1 MAKIGDTVRFLND
14 VGGGIIVR
22 IEGRTAYVRDP
33 DDGFETPMPLTECI
47 VVPSAAAKEAPAE
60 PAKPAGKVAVAS
72 PAAVVGASRP
82 AVASN
87 RPLTV
92 ALLFE
97 PQDIRRLSQTPFDLY
112 LVNDSGFNILY
123 SVACRDTDSA
133 DWTLIGA
140 GEAMPDMQV
149 HLGVVDQLSLN
160 SLAHISVQI
169 LANKPDCPYEL
180 QPPVNFRTRFDLTR
194 LAKLHCFTSTDYS
207 AVPVLTLP
215 VTAPQTDLSPL
226 IAKGGKDARLPSR
239 QPHGKSMKQRPGLP
253 EVVDL
258 HIHELLDTTAGL
270 TSADMLACQLREFE
284 RHMEQAARHPG
295 TKIVFIHGKG
305 EGVLRAALLDRLR
318 RRWPR
323 CEAQDASFR
332 EYGFGATQITI
343 H

>member
-14 VGGGIIVR
+14 VGGGVIVR
-22 IEGRTAYVRDP
+22 IDGRTAYVRDP

-47 VVPSAAAKEAPAE
+47 VVPSAVKEAPAE
-60 PAKPAGKVAVAS
+60 PVKVKKVMS
-72 PAAVVGASRP
+72 PTPAAAGNPRP

-97 PQDIRRLSQTPFDLY
+97 PQDIRRLSQTPFDIY

-123 SVACRDTDSA
+123 SVSCRDTDSA
-133 DWTLIGA
+133 DWTLIGS
-140 GEAMPDMQV
+140 GEAQPDMQV
-149 HLGVVDQLSLN
+149 YLGEVDQSSLN

-169 LANKPDCPYEL
+169 IANKPDCPYSL
-180 QPPVNFRTRFDLTR
+180 QPPIDFRTRFDLTR

-207 AVPVLTLP
+207 SVPVLTVP
-215 VTAPQTDLSPL
+215 VTAARQIDLAPL
-226 IAKGGKDARLPSR
+226 VAKIDKDAKPAKQS
-239 QPHGKSMKQRPGLP
+239 HGKSAKSQPKLP

-270 TSADMLACQLREFE
+270 SPADMLACQLREFE
-284 RHMEQAARHPG
+284 HHMEQASRHPG

-305 EGVLRAALLDRLR
+305 EGVLRAALLERLR

-332 EYGFGATQITI
+332 EYGFGATQITV